1 MAFCGQCG
9 QKNPDGAKFCS
20 ACGSPL
26 ATSVD
31 ATDSRSQET
40 PSKSERIILH
50 RESAPPSPPRRDS
63 TSQSRRETG
72 NLWQDMNRN
81 RDRQSRQEEPSRR
94 ERGYEKPAKKGGTF
108 GGCLKKFF
116 LFLLFIAAVV
126 ALMVWGF
133 DKCTR
138 DGAGGDDNEVV
149 DATKMERIMSQ
160 ASVDS
165 LVTAKGFPKTSYDV
179 VPRAGDYE
187 VTAQNMVINMI
198 LEPALNGKVV
208 GHVEMKLGGRSMV
221 KGVYTYCGNSVYAIY
236 DSEEEIGGKPRSYF
250 YALPDKESLMM
261 IDGGEYILKRKE
273 VKPVEKSSSG
283 LLSKDYERIFDDAR
297 FEKLRNRHEF
307 PLSTVDVSVQPGVY
321 TTQLEKDGVKGD
333 ITLKIEPT
341 ESDNKKILGRAEF
354 AARVEGKGEGSQTL
368 TVTYAGNSVYV
379 LYPSEE
385 EIGSLDGMVLFV
397 SPDGKTLDCY
407 ERGDIIMSFKMK

>member
-50 RESAPPSPPRRDS
+50 RESAPPPPPRRDS

-81 RDRQSRQEEPSRR
+81 RDRQSRQEEPSRPQ
-94 ERGYEKPAKKGGTF
+94 RGFEKPAKKGGKLGSCLMKLILWFF
-108 GGCLKKFF
+108 GISALICL
-116 LFLLFIAAVV
+116 L
-126 ALMVWGF
+126 VWAISAFMNDSGGS
-133 DKCTR
+133 D
-138 DGAGGDDNEVV
+138 GGDED
-149 DATKMERIMSQ
+149 Q
-160 ASVDS
+160 A
-165 LVTAKGFPKTSYDV
+165 
-179 VPRAGDYE
+179 
-187 VTAQNMVINMI
+187 
-198 LEPALNGKVV
+198 
-208 GHVEMKLGGRSMV
+208 
-221 KGVYTYCGNSVYAIY
+221 
-236 DSEEEIGGKPRSYF
+236 
-250 YALPDKESLMM
+250 
-261 IDGGEYILKRKE
+261 
-273 VKPVEKSSSG
+273 SSG